1 MPLCKTEVIVLK
13 SINYG
18 ETSKILTL
26 YSRTSGKISVI
37 AKGARNIKSR
47 FGGTLEPINYLAII
61 FYEKES
67 RNIQYLSQVDI
78 IEYFPQIKKDLEK
91 TAIALAVCELIDKLE
106 VGHEGNPLL
115 FRLNLSALRRLDTA
129 SRNPLHVFR
138 GFQLHICDLMGF
150 KPHFH
155 RCMGCDLQIEGAV
168 AFDLASG
175 SVLCDKCSGGAV
187 THRKLTAEALNTLRA
202 FQTVHLSM
210 LSEMQVGESTQRQ
223 MDDFLR
229 AYMQF
234 HIEHLRDLKALRFLQ
249 QI

>member
-47 FGGTLEPINYLAII
+47 FGGTLEPINYLAIV

-91 TAIALAVCELIDKLE
+91 T
-106 VGHEGNPLL
+106 HE
-115 FRLNLSALRRLDTA
+115 
-129 SRNPLHVFR
+129 
-138 GFQLHICDLMGF
+138 
-150 KPHFH
+150 
-155 RCMGCDLQIEGAV
+155 
-168 AFDLASG
+168 
-175 SVLCDKCSGGAV
+175 
-187 THRKLTAEALNTLRA
+187 NT
-202 FQTVHLSM
+202 S
-210 LSEMQVGESTQRQ
+210 
-223 MDDFLR
+223 DDR
-229 AYMQF
+229 
-234 HIEHLRDLKALRFLQ
+234 
-249 QI
+249 